1 LTHMKTPS
9 LGPQGQMLC
18 DGAKRQRGE
27 EGQRCE
33 DVDYEHQDHSE
44 GQGVRA
50 QGAHGL
56 VDKPLAHQG
65 TGDGQLDHDG
75 QVPAE
80 EHGQACGDVPEVAV
94 VCQTLK
100 AGAVVGR
107 GRGVLIQHLAQAV
120 ETRVGDSLQAAGGGD
135 RQRGEEQDQ
144 EGMDDDAQRGELH
157 LPALD
162 LLAQVFGRTANHQA
176 ADEHCQDGVH
186 NHVHQ
191 ADALAAEDHVQHHVQ
206 QGDHAAQ
213 RRQGIVHVVDG
224 AGGERGRGGG
234 EHGRL
239 GDAEP
244 DLLALHAAHGLIQ
257 ADLCQSRVALELRP
271 VAHAQA
277 DQEDDTHGQEDR
289 AALPAVDGR
298 RQAVVL
304 QAGALLSSARRQLA
318 GGFAAG
324 QRLVAGGILLLAA
337 AHHLAEG
344 DDAGAGEEHHGV
356 QLDHVRDDR
365 GVLQR

>member
-1 LTHMKTPS
+1 EVGEQHRDEQDHAYDDVVDPQGACVHVPEQAGEEGEQQGDEAADLHHKHHGVTHHIAGIELDERTLHRPPEDLRGDKFLILFLTHMKTPS

-120 ETRVGDSLQAAGGGD
+120 EARVGDSLQAAGGGD

-176 ADEHCQDGVH
+176 TDEHCQDGVH

-191 ADALAAEDHVQHHVQ
+191 ADALAAEDH
-206 QGDHAAQ
+206 
-213 RRQGIVHVVDG
+213 
-224 AGGERGRGGG
+224 
-234 EHGRL
+234 
-239 GDAEP
+239 
-244 DLLALHAAHGLIQ
+244 
-257 ADLCQSRVALELRP
+257 
-271 VAHAQA
+271 
-277 DQEDDTHGQEDR
+277 
-289 AALPAVDGR
+289 
-298 RQAVVL
+298 
-304 QAGALLSSARRQLA
+304 
-318 GGFAAG
+318 
-324 QRLVAGGILLLAA
+324 
-337 AHHLAEG
+337 
-344 DDAGAGEEHHGV
+344 
-356 QLDHVRDDR
+356 
-365 GVLQR
+365 

>member
-1 LTHMKTPS
+1 M
-9 LGPQGQMLC
+9 
-18 DGAKRQRGE
+18 
-27 EGQRCE
+27 
-33 DVDYEHQDHSE
+33 
-44 GQGVRA
+44 
-50 QGAHGL
+50 
-56 VDKPLAHQG
+56 
-65 TGDGQLDHDG
+65 
-75 QVPAE
+75 
-80 EHGQACGDVPEVAV
+80 
-94 VCQTLK
+94 
-100 AGAVVGR
+100 
-107 GRGVLIQHLAQAV
+107 
-120 ETRVGDSLQAAGGGD
+120 
-135 RQRGEEQDQ
+135 
-144 EGMDDDAQRGELH
+144 
-157 LPALD
+157 
-162 LLAQVFGRTANHQA
+162 
-176 ADEHCQDGVH
+176 
-186 NHVHQ
+186 
-191 ADALAAEDHVQHHVQ
+191 
-206 QGDHAAQ
+206 
-213 RRQGIVHVVDG
+213 HVVDG

-365 GVLQR
+365 GVLQRGGGVCAQEAAAVGAQVLDDLKCGDGTHGDGLEGALQCIHHDVGVEVLGHALPHQQQAAHDGERQQQAGGDAGQVGEEVAHVVLGLSGQPADERDAGSVAAGGRDEHHEDDDQHLA